1 MDVGAFTSG
10 LLTGLRE
17 GVEAALILA
26 IICAYLAK
34 TGNKRHFPK
43 IFLGAGLAIALSVIL
58 GISIYVT
65 VGSFQEPYEQLFE
78 AATLILAAAVVT
90 WMLFWMRRQARSV
103 RGELQAAVDRALD
116 DGSAIALAFLAFVAV
131 IREGV
136 ETSLF
141 LVGQA
146 ASASA
151 EGGEMWVVAGAVIG
165 LLIAAVIGVGFYH
178 GSRRLNLATFFRW
191 TGVALVFIA
200 AGLLS
205 HAVHELIEIGVITVG
220 TQTLFDLSAIL
231 PHDEKGGSLVG
242 QFLAALFGYTSTP
255 EVTTFVVWLS
265 YVVIVLTLFLRP
277 VKPAS
282 PVSAPASAAAAS
294 TKPASTEPAS
304 TGPVKG

>member
-43 IFLGAGLAIALSVIL
+43 IFLGAGLAIGLSVLL
-58 GISIYVT
+58 GVGIYVT

-78 AATLILAAAVVT
+78 AATLILAAGVVT

-103 RGELQAAVDRALD
+103 RGELHAAVDRALD

-141 LVGQA
+141 LVGQV

-151 EGGEMWVVAGAVIG
+151 EGGEMWVVIGAVTG

-220 TQTLFDLSAIL
+220 TQTLFDLSSIL
-231 PHDEKGGSLVG
+231 PHDEAGGSLLG

-277 VKPAS
+277 VKPAAVS
-282 PVSAPASAAAAS
+282 PPASAAP
-294 TKPASTEPAS
+294 TSTEPTS
-304 TGPVKG
+304 TEPVKG